1 MTVPSA
7 VGLWHRAHLYKA
19 LACIVLALIA
29 LQYLLSGV
37 LDRRSIET
45 IFQVNATRNAGHNYK
60 NHPRRFIIYGP
71 VTVPSLSIGGVVNIS
86 ANTTNSNETHFL
98 VQKVPDNSAKLE
110 PTTVRPDG
118 NNPQEITVLQN
129 ATEIPVAIL
138 PRCSLIPPNLSGPVT
153 IAKQTPSSAEA
164 EKFFS
169 GKLER
174 GGRGFPKECEAR
186 YHVAIIVPY
195 RARPQHLSTLVYNLH
210 LVLLRQQIDY
220 TIFIV
225 EQHGTV
231 QFNRA
236 MLMNVGY
243 VEALKEY
250 SFDCFIFHDVDLLPE
265 DDRNLYTCPEQP
277 RHMSV
282 AIDKF
287 KYRLPYPDIFGGVS
301 AMSREQFRLVNGFS
315 NVYWGWGGEDDDM
328 ANRIKAHGLHI
339 SRYPAN
345 IARYKMLTH
354 KKEKANPKRYEFLK
368 SGKKRFA
375 TDGLT
380 NLKYELVDKQKLP
393 LYTWLLVKLTP
404 PQPS

>member
-1 MTVPSA
+1 MTVASA
-7 VGLWHRAHLYKA
+7 VGPWHRACLYKI
-19 LACIVLALIA
+19 LACIVLALIT
-29 LQYLLSGV
+29 LQYLLSGT
-37 LDRRSIET
+37 LDRHSIEAIFT
-45 IFQVNATRNAGHNYK
+45 INGTRYAGHAYK
-60 NHPRRFIIYGP
+60 NHPRGLIIYGP
-71 VTVPSLSIGGVVNIS
+71 VTAASLSAGV
-86 ANTTNSNETHFL
+86 ANASEGAETAPAIL
-98 VQKVPDNSAKLE
+98 VQRRSENSAKIE
-110 PTTVRPDG
+110 ETTVHGDRNHSETLIVG
-118 NNPQEITVLQN
+118 NVN
-129 ATEIPVAIL
+129 ATEPATV
-138 PRCSLIPPNLSGPVT
+138 PRCPLIPPNLVGPVAILKRPPE
-153 IAKQTPSSAEA
+153 IAQVEKNFSA
-164 EKFFS
+164 S
-169 GKLER
+169 LQL
-174 GGRGFPKECEAR
+174 GGRGFPKDCEAR
-186 YHVAIIVPY
+186 YRVAIVVPY
-195 RARPQHLSTLVYNLH
+195 RGRAQHLLILLYNLH
-210 LVLLRQQIDY
+210 PVLLRQQIDY

-225 EQHGTV
+225 EQEGTV

-243 VEALKEY
+243 VEALKER
-250 SFDCFIFHDVDLLPE
+250 SFDCFVFHDVDLLPE

-287 KYRLPYPDIFGGVS
+287 KYRLPYADIFGGVS
-301 AMSREQFRLVNGFS
+301 AMSREQFRMVNGFS

-345 IARYKMLTH
+345 IARYQMLSH

-380 NLKYELVDKQKLP
+380 NLQYELVDKKKLQ